1 MGILEPRQRK
11 HQETQLVHRSASG
24 KCGHSQDYR
33 SRAKK
38 QEEDTCAVAGD
49 DILYGLG

>member
-1 MGILEPRQRK
+1 MCYGDTETETTRQRK

-24 KCGHSQDYR
+24 KCGHSQ
-33 SRAKK
+33 
-38 QEEDTCAVAGD
+38 EEDTCAVAGD